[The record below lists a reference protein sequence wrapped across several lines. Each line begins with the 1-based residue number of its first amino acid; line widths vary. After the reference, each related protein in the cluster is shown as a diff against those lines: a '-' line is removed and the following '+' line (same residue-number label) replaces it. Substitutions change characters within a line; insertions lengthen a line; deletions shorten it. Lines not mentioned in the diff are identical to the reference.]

1 MNRFFLI
8 ILSLILSFQVFSQ
21 TDRSLVRKGNR
32 EYNENQFN
40 NAEVFYKK
48 SLLKTPT
55 FPQANYNLGNTYY
68 KQKRYDKALEQYQK
82 TLVNLKDKKIAA
94 QTYHNIGNSFLEKYK
109 TEPDQQKKTQ
119 YIENSIKS
127 YKNSLINSPN
137 DKDTKYNLSYAM
149 ALKKLLQQQKQQQQN
164 QQQNKQ
170 QNQKQK
176 QEEKPKPEKKQE
188 LTKEE
193 AEKLLQAIRA
203 QENNVQERMNK
214 KEEKNKAK
222 IEKEW

>member
-1 MNRFFLI
+1 MTKYFLI
-8 ILSLILSFQVFSQ
+8 ILSLLLSVQTFSQ

-40 NAEVFYKK
+40 KAEVLYKK

-68 KQKRYDKALEQYQK
+68 KQKRYDKAIEQYMK
-82 TLVNLKDKKIAA
+82 VIPNLKDKKIGA
-94 QTYHNIGNSFLEKYK
+94 QTYHNLGNSFLEKYK
-109 TEPDQQKKTQ
+109 TENDQQKKSQ
-119 YIENSIKS
+119 CLDNSIRA
-127 YKNSLINSPN
+127 YKNALINSPK
-137 DKDTKYNLSYAM
+137 DKDTKYNLSYAL
-149 ALKKLLQQQKQQQQN
+149 ALKRLLQQQQQQQKQNQQKQQQKQN
-164 QQQNKQ
+164 QQQ
-170 QNQKQK
+170 
-176 QEEKPKPEKKQE
+176 KPKEEKKQE

-203 QENNVQERMNK
+203 QENNVQERLNK
-214 KEEKNKAK
+214 KEEKNKVK